1 MPGLYVIGAD
11 RWGLPLLQADGNR
24 AVLGRRGIDALIA
37 ELDHTKPDVLII
49 DPLINVMG
57 GVSANENAAVALLM
71 GQLVGLRRQ
80 QLAA

>member
-1 MPGLYVIGAD
+1 MP
-11 RWGLPLLQADGNR
+11 RWRNSLFGQLR
-24 AVLGRRGIDALIA
+24 MVMHLGVGDAFIEQPDVQLVKI
-37 ELDHTKPDVLII
+37 KPDALII

-80 QLAA
+80 QLAT